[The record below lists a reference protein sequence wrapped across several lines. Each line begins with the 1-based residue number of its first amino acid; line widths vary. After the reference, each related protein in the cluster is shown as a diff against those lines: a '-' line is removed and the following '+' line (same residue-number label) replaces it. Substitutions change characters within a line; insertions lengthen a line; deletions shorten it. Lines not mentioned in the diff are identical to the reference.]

1 MLRTRRK
8 QVFTFLGAVAIIG
21 VSALASHYVWREA
34 GLKSLQAVNE
44 QRVQLVA
51 NALTAEVGR
60 QDHLPVVLSLDA
72 DVRNALRSRDA
83 GSLERL
89 SRKLEVVSREAD
101 TRALYLIA
109 PNGIVV
115 ASDNW
120 QASDTL
126 VGRNLAD
133 QPYFKKAVE
142 NGRSSDL
149 GVEPDSNRTR
159 YYLAESVR
167 AGPDLL
173 GIAVVRIEFDALE
186 AAWERAA
193 ERVLVADTDGIVFL
207 ASDPAYKYRSIGG
220 KTLTVSDSAEV
231 AKRYPGVLAE
241 PIHIKVLE
249 RRGADSI
256 IEVEAPDAGAS
267 YLYQTMQ
274 LPLYGWTIHRFTD
287 LATVRED
294 RRDGTIIGGAIMAL
308 IIALVLYVIER
319 HRAYVVE
326 KASAAQLKTQVEE
339 RTRDLSES
347 NASLQTEIDE
357 HRHTEARLRTTQNE
371 LVQAGKLAAL
381 GQMSAALAHE
391 INQPLAA
398 IRTFMAST
406 KVFAERG
413 DVTQVARNL
422 GFITDLAERMASI
435 TGHLKTFARKSE
447 PGHPE
452 PVEVDRAVGRALFL
466 LESQIKAAGV
476 VVDKTVEPDLWVL
489 GHAVQLEQVIL
500 NLVRNALDVVADQ
513 EHGRITITAQASE
526 SQASEIHVQIKVAD
540 NGLGIPANQLDQ
552 IFDPFFT
559 TKALGKGLGLGLS
572 ISYGIVQDF
581 GGQIHAR
588 NLPGGGAELT
598 VELPRHRRGRAPAEI
613 AIHA

>member
-8 QVFTFLGAVAIIG
+8 QVYTFLGAVAVIG
-21 VSALASHYVWREA
+21 ASAMASQYVWREA

-51 NALTAEVGR
+51 NSLTAEVGR
-60 QDHLPVVLSLDA
+60 QDHLPVVLSLDP

-83 GSLERL
+83 ASLERL

-109 PNGIVV
+109 PNGVVV

-120 QASDTL
+120 QAPDTL

-149 GVEPDSNRTR
+149 GVEPESNRTR
-159 YYLAESVR
+159 YYLAETVR
-167 AGPDLL
+167 AGADLL

-193 ERVLVADTDGIVFL
+193 ERVLVADPDGIVFL
-207 ASDPAYKYRSIGG
+207 ASDPTYKYRSIGG
-220 KTLTVSDSAEV
+220 KALTVGDSAEV
-231 AKRYPGVLAE
+231 AKRYPGVLAG
-241 PIHIKVLE
+241 PIHFAVLE
-249 RRGADSI
+249 RRGPDSI

-274 LPLYGWTIHRFTD
+274 LPIYGWTIHRFTD

-326 KASAAQLKTQVEE
+326 KAAATQLKTQVEE

-398 IRTFMAST
+398 IRTFMASA
-406 KVFAERG
+406 KVFARRG
-413 DVTQVARNL
+413 DLAQVVSNL
-422 GFITDLAERMASI
+422 DLITDLAERMARI

-452 PVEVDRAVGRALFL
+452 HVRVDRAIDGTLFL

-500 NLVRNALDVVADQ
+500 NLVRNALDAVGDQ
-513 EHGRITITAQASE
+513 EHGRITITGQASD
-526 SQASEIHVQIKVAD
+526 SHVQIKVAD
-540 NGLGIPANQLDQ
+540 NGPGIPANQIDQ

-598 VELPRHRRGRAPAEI
+598 VELPRHRRGRATAEI

>member
-8 QVFTFLGAVAIIG
+8 QLYTFLGAIAVIG
-21 VSALASHYVWREA
+21 ASAAGSQYIWREA

-60 QDHLPVVLSLDA
+60 QDHLPVVLSLDP
-72 DVRNALRSRDA
+72 DVRNALSSRDTA
-83 GSLERL
+83 SLERL

-120 QASDTL
+120 QPSDTL

-149 GVEPDSNRTR
+149 GVEPESNRTR
-159 YYLAESVR
+159 YYLAEAVR
-167 AGPDLL
+167 AGANLL

-186 AAWERAA
+186 SAWERAS
-193 ERVLVADTDGIVFL
+193 ERVLVTDPDGVVFL
-207 ASDPAYKYRSIGG
+207 ASDAAYKYRSIGG
-220 KTLTVSDSAEV
+220 KSASATDDEI
-231 AKRYPGVLAE
+231 AKRYPGVMAA
-241 PIHIKVLE
+241 PIHFTVQE
-249 RRGADSI
+249 HRGQDSI
-256 IEVEAPDAGAS
+256 IRVEAPDAGAT
-267 YLYQTMQ
+267 YLYQTMH

-294 RRDGTIIGGAIMAL
+294 QRDGAIIGGAIMAL
-308 IIALVLYVIER
+308 IISLVLYVIER

-326 KASAAQLKTQVEE
+326 KAGAARLKTQVDE
-339 RTRDLSES
+339 RTRDLSET
-347 NASLQTEIDE
+347 NTSLQTEIE
-357 HRHTEARLRTTQNE
+357 GHRRTEARLRETQNE

-398 IRTFMAST
+398 IRTFMASA
-406 KVFAERG
+406 KIFARRG
-413 DVTQVARNL
+413 DLTQVVTNL
-422 GFITDLAERMASI
+422 DLITDLAERMARI

-452 PVEVDRAVGRALFL
+452 PVLVNRAIDGTLFL

-476 VVDKTVEPDLWVL
+476 SVEKKVEANLWVL

-500 NLVRNALDVVADQ
+500 NLVRNALDAIDDQ
-513 EHGRITITAQASE
+513 ENGRIIITAQASGNN
-526 SQASEIHVQIKVAD
+526 VLIKVAD
-540 NGLGIPANQLDQ
+540 NGPGIPASEINQ
-552 IFDPFFT
+552 IFDPFYT

-581 GGQIHAR
+581 GGQIHAE

-598 VELPRHRRGRAPAEI
+598 VELPCHRREGAAAEI

>member
-1 MLRTRRK
+1 MLRNRRN
-8 QVFTFLGAVAIIG
+8 QLYTFLGAVVVIG
-21 VSALASHYVWREA
+21 ASAMASQYIWREA

-60 QDHLPVVLSLDA
+60 QDHLPVVLSLDP
-72 DVRNALRSRDA
+72 DVRNALKSRDA
-83 GSLERL
+83 ASLERL

-120 QASDTL
+120 QAPDTL

-149 GVEPDSNRTR
+149 GVEPESNRTR
-159 YYLAESVR
+159 YYLAEAVR
-167 AGPDLL
+167 AGANLL

-186 AAWERAA
+186 SAWERAA
-193 ERVLVADTDGIVFL
+193 ERVLVTDPDGVVFL

-220 KTLTVSDSAEV
+220 KTDSVNDDEI
-231 AKRYPGVLAE
+231 AKRYPGVMAS
-241 PIHIKVLE
+241 PIHFTVQE

-256 IEVEAPDAGAS
+256 IHVEAPDPGAT

-274 LPLYGWTIHRFTD
+274 LPIYGWTIHRFTD
-287 LATVRED
+287 LTTVRED
-294 RRDGTIIGGAIMAL
+294 QRDGTIIGGALMAL
-308 IIALVLYVIER
+308 IISLLLYVIER

-326 KASAAQLKTQVEE
+326 KASAARLKAQVAE

-347 NASLQTEIDE
+347 NTSLQTEIEE
-357 HRHTEARLRTTQNE
+357 HRRTEVRLRETQNE

-398 IRTFMAST
+398 IRTFMASA
-406 KVFAERG
+406 KIFARRG
-413 DVTQVARNL
+413 DLSQVVTNL
-422 GFITDLAERMASI
+422 DLITDLAERMARI

-452 PVEVDRAVGRALFL
+452 PVLVDRAIDGTLFL

-476 VVDKTVEPDLWVL
+476 SVEKKVEANLWVL

-500 NLVRNALDVVADQ
+500 NLVRNALDVVAEQ
-513 EHGRITITAQASE
+513 ENGRITITAQASGKN
-526 SQASEIHVQIKVAD
+526 VLIKVAD
-540 NGLGIPANQLDQ
+540 NGPGIPASEINQ

-581 GGQIHAR
+581 GGQIHAG
-588 NLPGGGAELT
+588 NLPGGGAVLT
-598 VELPRHRRGRAPAEI
+598 VELPSHRREGASAEI

>member
-1 MLRTRRK
+1 MLLARHR
-8 QVFTFLGAVAIIG
+8 QLYAFLGAIAIIG
-21 VSALASHYVWREA
+21 ASAAGSQYIWREA

-60 QDHLPVVLSLDA
+60 QDHLPVVLSLDP
-72 DVRNALRSRDA
+72 DVRSALSSRDA
-83 GSLERL
+83 ASLERL

-120 QASDTL
+120 QSPDTL

-149 GVEPDSNRTR
+149 GVEPESNRTR

-167 AGPDLL
+167 AGANLL

-193 ERVLVADTDGIVFL
+193 ERVLVTDPDGVVFL
-207 ASDPAYKYRSIGG
+207 ASDAAYKYRSIGG
-220 KTLTVSDSAEV
+220 KSVTDDVEI
-231 AKRYPGVLAE
+231 AKRYPGVMAA
-241 PIHIKVLE
+241 PIHFTVQE
-249 RRGADSI
+249 HRGQDSI
-256 IEVEAPDAGAS
+256 IHVEAPDAGAT
-267 YLYQTMQ
+267 YLYQTMH

-294 RRDGTIIGGAIMAL
+294 QRDGAIIGGAIVAL
-308 IIALVLYVIER
+308 IISLVLYVIER

-326 KASAAQLKTQVEE
+326 KAGAARLKAQVDE
-339 RTRDLSES
+339 RTRDLSET
-347 NASLQTEIDE
+347 NTSLQTEIEE
-357 HRHTEARLRTTQNE
+357 HRRTELRLRETQNE

-398 IRTFMAST
+398 IRTFMASA
-406 KVFAERG
+406 KIFARRG
-413 DVTQVARNL
+413 DLTQVVTNL
-422 GFITDLAERMASI
+422 DLITDLAERMARI

-452 PVEVDRAVGRALFL
+452 PVLVDRAIDGTLFL

-476 VVDKTVEPDLWVL
+476 SVEKKVEANLWVL

-500 NLVRNALDVVADQ
+500 NLVRNALDVVAEQ
-513 EHGRITITAQASE
+513 ENGRITITAQASGTN
-526 SQASEIHVQIKVAD
+526 VLIKVAD
-540 NGLGIPANQLDQ
+540 NGPGIPASQINQ

-581 GGQIHAR
+581 GGQIHAG

-598 VELPRHRRGRAPAEI
+598 VELPCHRRESTAAEM

>member
-8 QVFTFLGAVAIIG
+8 QVFIFLGAVAIIG
-21 VSALASHYVWREA
+21 ASAMASQYVWREA

-60 QDHLPVVLSLDA
+60 QDHLPVVLSLDP

-120 QASDTL
+120 QAPDTL

-193 ERVLVADTDGIVFL
+193 ERVLVADPDGIVFL

-287 LATVRED
+287 LASVRED
-294 RRDGTIIGGAIMAL
+294 QRDGTIIGGAIVAL

-326 KASAAQLKTQVEE
+326 KAAAAQLKTQVEE

-398 IRTFMAST
+398 IRTFMASA
-406 KVFAERG
+406 KVFARRG
-413 DVTQVARNL
+413 DLVQVVSNL
-422 GFITDLAERMASI
+422 DLITDLAERMARI
-435 TGHLKTFARKSE
+435 TGHLETFARKSE
-447 PGHPE
+447 PGHPV
-452 PVEVDRAVGRALFL
+452 PVQVDRAIDGTLFL

-476 VVDKTVEPDLWVL
+476 VVDKTIEPGLWVL

-500 NLVRNALDVVADQ
+500 NLVRNALDAVGDQ

-526 SQASEIHVQIKVAD
+526 SQASGSQVSESHVQIKVAD
-540 NGLGIPANQLDQ
+540 NGPGIPANQLD
-552 IFDPFFT
+552 
-559 TKALGKGLGLGLS
+559 
-572 ISYGIVQDF
+572 
-581 GGQIHAR
+581 
-588 NLPGGGAELT
+588 
-598 VELPRHRRGRAPAEI
+598 
-613 AIHA
+613 

>member
-8 QVFTFLGAVAIIG
+8 QVFIFLGAVAIIG
-21 VSALASHYVWREA
+21 ASAMASQYVWREA

-60 QDHLPVVLSLDA
+60 QDHLPVVLSLDP

-120 QASDTL
+120 QAPDTL

-149 GVEPDSNRTR
+149 GVEPESNRTR

-167 AGPDLL
+167 AGADLL

-193 ERVLVADTDGIVFL
+193 ERVLVADPDGIVFL

-220 KTLTVSDSAEV
+220 KTVSDSAEV

-241 PIHIKVLE
+241 PIHFAMLE

-256 IEVEAPDAGAS
+256 IDVESPDAGAS

-287 LATVRED
+287 LASVRED
-294 RRDGTIIGGAIMAL
+294 QRDGTIIGGAIVAL

-326 KASAAQLKTQVEE
+326 KAAATQLKTQVEE

-406 KVFAERG
+406 KIYLQRG
-413 DVTQVARNL
+413 DSKQVIKNL
-422 GFITDLAERMASI
+422 DLIDGLAERMANI
-435 TGHLKTFARKSE
+435 TTHLKAFARKSE
-447 PGHPE
+447 PGRPE
-452 PVEVDRAVGRALFL
+452 QVEVARAVEGALFL
-466 LESQIKAAGV
+466 VESQIKAAGV
-476 VVDKTVEPDLWVL
+476 RLNRAIEPGLRVS
-489 GHAVQLEQVIL
+489 GYAVQLEQVL
-500 NLVRNALDVVADQ
+500 VNLIANALDAVADVKEPAIGIEVRGTQ
-513 EHGRITITAQASE
+513 DTVRIRI
-526 SQASEIHVQIKVAD
+526 AD
-540 NGLGIPANQLDQ
+540 NGPGIPPEVIER
-552 IFDPFFT
+552 IFDPFMT
-559 TKALGKGLGLGLS
+559 TKPIGKGLGLGLS
-572 ISYGIVQDF
+572 ITYGIVQDF
-581 GGQIHAR
+581 RGHMHAENR
-588 NLPGGGAELT
+588 AGGGAELI
-598 VELPRHRRGRAPAEI
+598 VELPRLTLEATVQKAV
-613 AIHA
+613 HA